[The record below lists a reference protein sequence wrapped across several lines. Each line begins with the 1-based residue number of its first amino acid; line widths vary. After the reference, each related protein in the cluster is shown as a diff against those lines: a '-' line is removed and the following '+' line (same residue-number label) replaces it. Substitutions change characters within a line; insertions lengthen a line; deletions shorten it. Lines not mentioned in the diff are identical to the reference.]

1 MVLLTSTAS
10 EVYGLPPGTT
20 QANQHELCTSV
31 QRGFAVPRNLV
42 PQHVPLLQLDVPEV
56 FWKNTFLPE
65 HPIKIYTEGEVLFQ
79 PVKNENKQKSS
90 ANGKDPRGVTAL

>member
-1 MVLLTSTAS
+1 MVLFNSTAS

-31 QRGFAVPRNLV
+31 QRGFAVPHNLV

-56 FWKNTFLPE
+56 FWEYTFVPE
-65 HPIKIYTEGEVLFQ
+65 HLIKIYTEGEVSFR
-79 PVKNENKQKSS
+79 PKKNENKHKQSG
-90 ANGKDPRGVTAL
+90 NGKDPRGVTAL